1 MAVRNSSSAIDFKK
15 EEAMLLSLQRDIENT
30 DSIEAN
36 TVAYLS
42 SRIQEIRASLRDKD
56 VSVRNL
62 KKSSKAEE
70 KTKLEFKKPFSS
82 NLAEQKKKE
91 YYF

>member
-1 MAVRNSSSAIDFKK
+1 MAARSSNSAIDFKK
-15 EEAMLLSLQRDIENT
+15 EDAMLVSLQRDLENT

-42 SRIQEIRASLRDKD
+42 TKIQEIRTSLRSKD
-56 VSVRNL
+56 VSVQ
-62 KKSSKAEE
+62 KIQKSGNEE
-70 KTKLEFKKPFSS
+70 KKPKLELKKPFSAS
-82 NLAEQKKKE
+82 LADQKKKE

>member
-1 MAVRNSSSAIDFKK
+1 MAARTTNSGIDFKK
-15 EEAMLLSLQRDIENT
+15 EEAMLISLQRDIENT
-30 DSIEAN
+30 DSIETN

-42 SRIQEIRASLRDKD
+42 TRIQEIRASLRDKD
-56 VSVRNL
+56 VFVQNL
-62 KKSSKAEE
+62 TKTSKANE

>member
-1 MAVRNSSSAIDFKK
+1 MAARTTNSAIDFKK
-15 EEAMLLSLQRDIENT
+15 EDAMLVSLQRDLENT

-42 SRIQEIRASLRDKD
+42 TKIQEIRTSLRSKD
-56 VSVRNL
+56 VSVQNL
-62 KKSSKAEE
+62 TKTSKANE
-70 KTKLEFKKPFSS
+70 TPKLEFKKPFSS

>member
-1 MAVRNSSSAIDFKK
+1 MAARITSSAVHFQK
-15 EEAMLLSLQRDIENT
+15 EEAMLISLQRDIENT

-62 KKSSKAEE
+62 TKTSKVED
-70 KTKLEFKKPFSS
+70 KPKLQFKKPFSS

>member
-1 MAVRNSSSAIDFKK
+1 MALKMSAIHFKK
-15 EEAMLLSLQRDIENT
+15 EEEMLISLQRDIENT

-42 SRIQEIRASLRDKD
+42 TKIQEIRTSLRSKD
-56 VSVRNL
+56 VSVQ
-62 KKSSKAEE
+62 KIQKASKAEE
-70 KTKLEFKKPFSS
+70 KPKLELNKPFSAS
-82 NLAEQKKKE
+82 LADQKKKE

>member
-1 MAVRNSSSAIDFKK
+1 MFRK
-15 EEAMLLSLQRDIENT
+15 EQQLLVSLQHDIENT

-42 SRIQEIRASLRDKD
+42 TKIQEIRSSLQARN
-56 VSVRNL
+56 VSVEKASKKKESSSSSKSLL
-62 KKSSKAEE
+62 KKPVASS
-70 KTKLEFKKPFSS
+70 
-82 NLAEQKKKE
+82 LADQKKKE